1 MSYIKCCKCGLDF
14 EPQGAILSPKSD
26 GSFNILCPHCAL
38 LFGHCHTCTKAKTC
52 SFEQSNSSHE
62 PFIMQ
67 EIRHGN
73 SIIRQRVKNPERV
86 RETCQKDC
94 KCFSEEF
101 GCLRQI
107 NQTCGNYEEEE

>member
-1 MSYIKCCKCGLDF
+1 MMNIKCDMCGLAFDS
-14 EPQGAILSPKSD
+14 QRATLSPKKD
-26 GSFNILCPHCAL
+26 GTYKVLCPNCIML
-38 LFGHCHTCTKAKTC
+38 YGHCHTCTHKMTC
-52 SFEQSNSSHE
+52 SFEQSNSPHE

-73 SIIRQRVKNPERV
+73 GIIRQRVKNPERV

-94 KCFSEEF
+94 QCFSEEF

-107 NQTCGNYEEEE
+107 NQTCGGYQEEE

>member
-1 MSYIKCCKCGLDF
+1 MMNIKCDRCGLDF
-14 EPQGAILSPKSD
+14 ESQRAIISPNKD
-26 GSFNILCPHCAL
+26 GTYKILCPSCIL
-38 LFGHCHTCTKAKTC
+38 LYGRCHTCTHKMTC

-107 NQTCGNYEEEE
+107 TQTCGDYEEEK